1 MFITT
6 KGSQSWRKDLTH
18 AQPLIAARKDL
29 THARVNPTLFV
40 SCSYIFVRRSLCSA
54 YTSDL
59 VDSELGLYFVPLDL
73 CVVVLGDATEV

>member
-1 MFITT
+1 
-6 KGSQSWRKDLTH
+6 LTH
-18 AQPLIAARKDL
+18 AQPLSMDL
-29 THARVNPTLFV
+29 THARIRARVNPTLV
-40 SCSYIFVRRSLCSA
+40 GSCSYIFVRRSLCSA